1 MTGSPI
7 SDQVPVLMAANAKLT
22 FLSLARKTRTV
33 PLDHTFFVGY
43 RRNIALPD
51 EILVSI
57 EIPYTKSSQYF
68 VAYKQAK
75 RRDDDIAIV
84 NMALNVTFKPNTN
97 EIIEAHLAYGGMAP
111 TTKLAVNTCRGMI
124 GKYVGIRRKKISNKL
139 VNFQVE

>member
-7 SDQVPVLMAANAKLT
+7 SDQVPILMAAGAKLT
-22 FLSLARKTRTV
+22 VRSLTKETRTI

-43 RRNIALPD
+43 RRNVVQPD

-57 EIPYTKSSQYF
+57 DIPYTKESQYF

-84 NMALNVTFKPNTN
+84 NMALNVIFEPGTN
-97 EIIEAHLAYGGMAP
+97 KIVKAHLAYGGMAP
-111 TTKLAVNTCRGMI
+111 TTKLAVNTCRDMV
-124 GKYVGIRRKKISNKL
+124 GKCVQT
-139 VNFQVE
+139 F